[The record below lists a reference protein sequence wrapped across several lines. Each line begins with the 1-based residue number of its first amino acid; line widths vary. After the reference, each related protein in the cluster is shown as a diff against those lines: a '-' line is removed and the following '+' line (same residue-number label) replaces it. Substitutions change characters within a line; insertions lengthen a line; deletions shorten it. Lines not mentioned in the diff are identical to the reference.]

1 MPSRWG
7 WPVTA
12 ASQRLLIGLAGGTFE
27 ARRAISA
34 FLMRPDI
41 GLVEVLP
48 LSLSDFSPA
57 SEFVRARA
65 LSAALEH
72 RPRRRDPGLLH
83 PHVLS
88 EAESQALRAAGGF
101 VWHLARPLSSV
112 VRIQRGDLLV
122 TDRFGELSEHLDPEE
137 ALCEV
142 LLNRRP
148 H

>member
-1 MPSRWG
+1 MS
-7 WPVTA
+7 A
-12 ASQRLLIGLAGGTFE
+12 ANQRLLIGLAGGTHE
-27 ARRAISA
+27 ARCAIA
-34 FLMRPDI
+34 NFLMRPCI

-48 LSLSDFSPA
+48 LGLSDCRPG

-65 LSAALEH
+65 LSAALVH

-88 EAESQALRAAGGF
+88 EAESQALREAGGF
-101 VWHLARPLSSV
+101 VWHLVRPLSSA

-122 TDRFGELSEHLDPEE
+122 TDRFGELGDQLDPEE

-142 LLNRRP
+142 LLKRRA

>member
-1 MPSRWG
+1 MT
-7 WPVTA
+7 VA
-12 ASQRLLIGLAGGTFE
+12 NQRLLIGLAGGTFE
-27 ARRAISA
+27 ARRAIA
-34 FLMRPDI
+34 GYLMRPDI

-57 SEFVRARA
+57 SACVRARA
-65 LSAALEH
+65 LAAALTH

-88 EAESQALRAAGGF
+88 DAESQALRAAGGY
-101 VWHLARPLSSV
+101 VWHLVRPLSST

-122 TDRFGELSEHLDPEE
+122 TDRFGELGEQLDPEE

-142 LLNRRP
+142 LLKRRLN
-148 H
+148 